1 MEDLSGQLLLATPA
15 LLDPTFHRAVILLLD
30 HGADGAMGVTLNR
43 PLEVRVD
50 AVLPTWQPHVTDPA
64 VLSGTIPGCESLTAL
79 GDDRYLMTV
88 TAGVASIKGTY
99 EGEVS
104 LHDKQVPTSF
114 VLKAKGAGAPGTVA
128 VTVPVTI
135 SDAGDGTSRLEYDAD
150 AVVGGMVG
158 GVGQRMLTSVSK
170 KMAGQF
176 FASVD
181 DVLTGKRPAQAPAA
195 AAAAPA
201 ATTPEA
207 GEPAATA
214 LAPASGQVFRAP
226 AAAGSA
232 AALSGNPLAAALV
245 GAGIALAGVLVG
257 WLAGRR
263 RG

>member
-1 MEDLSGQLLLATPA
+1 MKVTGS
-15 LLDPTFHRAVILLLD
+15 AVL
-30 HGADGAMGVTLNR
+30 HAS
-43 PLEVRVD
+43 PD
-50 AVLPTWQPHVTDPA
+50 AVYAALTDPA

-79 GDDRYLMTV
+79 GDDRYRMTV
-88 TAGVASIKGTY
+88 TAGVASIKGSY

-104 LHDKQVPTSF
+104 LHDQQVPTSF

-135 SDAGDGTSRLEYDAD
+135 SDVGDGTSRLDYAAD

-176 FASVD
+176 FGAVD
-181 DVLTGKRPAQAPAA
+181 DVLTGKRPAQVEAPAPAA
-195 AAAAPA
+195 AAGAEPVAVTPAAP
-201 ATTPEA
+201 
-207 GEPAATA
+207 
-214 LAPASGQVFRAP
+214 APASGQVFRAP
-226 AAAGSA
+226 AAAGP
-232 AALSGNPLAAALV
+232 AALGGNPLAAALV

-263 RG
+263 R

>member
-1 MEDLSGQLLLATPA
+1 MKVTGS
-15 LLDPTFHRAVILLLD
+15 AVL
-30 HGADGAMGVTLNR
+30 HAS
-43 PLEVRVD
+43 PD
-50 AVLPTWQPHVTDPA
+50 AVYAALTDPA

-79 GDDRYLMTV
+79 GDDRYRMTV
-88 TAGVASIKGTY
+88 TAGVASIKGSY

-104 LHDKQVPTSF
+104 LHDKQVPSSF
-114 VLKAKGAGAPGTVA
+114 VLRAKGAGAPGTVE

-176 FASVD
+176 FSAVD
-181 DVLTGKRPAQAPAA
+181 DVLTGKRPAQAPTGAPLAA
-195 AAAAPA
+195 AAAGA
-201 ATTPEA
+201 AT
-207 GEPAATA
+207 PAATA
-214 LAPASGQVFRAP
+214 GAPASGQVFRAP
-226 AAAGSA
+226 AATGA
-232 AALSGNPLAAALV
+232 AASLGGNPLAAAVV
-245 GAGIALAGVLVG
+245 GAAIALAGVLVG

>member
-1 MEDLSGQLLLATPA
+1 MKVTGS
-15 LLDPTFHRAVILLLD
+15 AVL
-30 HGADGAMGVTLNR
+30 HAS
-43 PLEVRVD
+43 PD
-50 AVLPTWQPHVTDPA
+50 AVYAALTDPA

-79 GDDRYLMTV
+79 GDDRFRMTV
-88 TAGVASIKGTY
+88 TAGVASIKGSY

-104 LHDKQVPTSF
+104 LHDKQVPSSF
-114 VLKAKGAGAPGTVA
+114 VLKAKGAGAPGTVE

-176 FASVD
+176 FSSVD
-181 DVLTGKRPAQAPAA
+181 DVLTGKRPALAPTPAGA
-195 AAAAPA
+195 PTAAAPA
-201 ATTPEA
+201 ATA
-207 GEPAATA
+207 VAPAAA
-214 LAPASGQVFRAP
+214 EVAPASGQVFRAP
-226 AAAGSA
+226 AAASPA

-245 GAGIALAGVLVG
+245 GAAIALAGVLVG